1 MGCSP
6 GRAGPIRPGPARL
19 CCGVEQHPTR
29 RLSRLGLIVWLL
41 LPLVIVGLL
50 WFSVDRSQG
59 RPDPER
65 WRRVPAGPGIGEG
78 DAGVGLPDSPDR

>member
-1 MGCSP
+1 M
-6 GRAGPIRPGPARL
+6 
-19 CCGVEQHPTR
+19 
-29 RLSRLGLIVWLL
+29 WLL